1 MLEIPSTWFLE
12 QLQQRL
18 SRQYTIAFP
27 DVYDERT
34 WDAIALLLARV
45 PQIAPALIGDA
56 QQLRA
61 FAEQSGNRQ
70 LLDRLTIFDVETFPA
85 LSQLVDWFYQRRRH
99 KGITKEEAAAILR
112 QSPLHFAGALLVNR
126 FVDGVVAGS
135 LSTTADVIRAAVQT
149 VGLAEGVET
158 VSSFFLMLFP
168 QNRVVWA
175 YADCGV
181 VPDPSSEELATIAIQ
196 TAQNYQKITGNEP
209 RVAFLSFSTKGSA
222 EHPMV
227 DKVRRA
233 VQLTQQRDPVLQC
246 DGELQFDAAVVPEV
260 AQRKAPDSPVAGK
273 ANVFIFPNLD
283 AGNISYKITE
293 RVGGAQAIG
302 PNLQGLA
309 QPYLDLSRGC
319 RPADIVLS
327 AHIAALMA
335 QKE

>member
-1 MLEIPSTWFLE
+1 MLEIPNTWFLE
-12 QLQQRL
+12 QLQRRL
-18 SRQYTIAFP
+18 TGQYTIAFP
-27 DVYDERT
+27 DAYDKRT
-34 WDAIALLLARV
+34 WEAVAFLLARV
-45 PQIAPALIGDA
+45 PQITPALIGNA

-61 FAEQSGNRQ
+61 LAEQLGNLP
-70 LLDRLTIFDVETFPA
+70 LLEHLTIVDVETFPA
-85 LSQLVDWFYQRRRH
+85 LPQLIDWFYQRRRH
-99 KGITKEEAAAILR
+99 KGIAKEEAAAMLR
-112 QSPLHFAGALLVNR
+112 RSPLHFAGALLAHQ

-149 VGLAEGVET
+149 VGLAEGVDI
-158 VSSFFLMLFP
+158 VSSFFLMVFP
-168 QNRVVWA
+168 ETRTVWA

-181 VPDPSSEELATIAIQ
+181 VPDPSSVELAIIAIQ
-196 TAQNYQKITGNEP
+196 TAWNYRKITGNEP

-222 EHPMV
+222 DHPMV

-233 VQLTQQRDPVLQC
+233 VQLTRQRDPSLQC
-246 DGELQFDAAVVPEV
+246 DGELQFDAAVAPDV

-309 QPYLDLSRGC
+309 RPYLDLSRGC
-319 RPADIVLS
+319 RAADIVLS
-327 AHIAALMA
+327 THIAALMA
-335 QKE
+335 QSQ